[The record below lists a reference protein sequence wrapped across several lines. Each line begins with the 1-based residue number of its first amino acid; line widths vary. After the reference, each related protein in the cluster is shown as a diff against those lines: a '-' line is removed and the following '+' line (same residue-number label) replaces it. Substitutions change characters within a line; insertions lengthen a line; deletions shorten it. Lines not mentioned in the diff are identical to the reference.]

1 MGGLHMKMAKVAM
14 MQMYV
19 KTNDPE
25 TNLLHAAKLLDELCE
40 TEKPDFVLY
49 PETCDVG
56 WASAEAEEYAGTV
69 PGGAACEAFRE
80 MAVKHQVYLV
90 AGLTE
95 KDGSRIFNT
104 AVFFSP
110 EGELLA
116 KHRKINVLQDV
127 EGIYEIGDR
136 VQVVETSFGRVGLDI
151 CADNFESS
159 TVFLHVMGRMGARM
173 VLSPCAWAV
182 VPDFDISTTPCNEMW
197 RQSYSRMSQL
207 YRMPVIGVS
216 NVGALESGPWKDH
229 KAIGNSMAY
238 GTDGKQIIE
247 LPFGVD
253 EEITKV
259 IEVKLAEEIAK
270 GTDFAGALLR
280 RGYFGLAEEILKAPE
295 AHGDGSVV

>member
-1 MGGLHMKMAKVAM
+1 MGKVKVAM

-19 KTNDPE
+19 KTNDPD
-25 TNLLHAAKLLDELCE
+25 TNLKHAAELLDELCS
-40 TEKPDFVLY
+40 TGKPDFVLF

-56 WASAEAEEYAGTV
+56 WASAEAHLYADTV
-69 PGGAACEAFRE
+69 PGGKACEAWRS
-80 MAVKHQVYLV
+80 MAVKHQVYIV

-95 KDGSRIFNT
+95 KDHSHLYNT

-127 EGIYEIGDR
+127 EGIYDIGDR
-136 VQVVETSFGRVGLDI
+136 LNVVETPYGRIGFDI

-182 VPDFDISTTPCNEMW
+182 VPDFDITTTPCNEMW
-197 RQSYSRMSQL
+197 RQSYSRLSRL
-207 YRMPVIGVS
+207 YKMPVIGVS
-216 NVGALESGPWKDH
+216 NVGVLESGPWKNH
-229 KAIGNSMAY
+229 KSIGNSMAY
-238 GTDGKQIIE
+238 GVDGNEIIE

-253 EEITKV
+253 EEMTKV
-259 IEVKLAEEIAK
+259 IEVELTEEIAK
-270 GTDFAGALLR
+270 GTDFAEALLQ
-280 RGYFGLAEEILKAPE
+280 RGYLGMAEEIEKAPKG
-295 AHGDGSVV
+295 HGDGSVKE